1 MDSVWINMLLLTI
14 TISFVH
20 TNGQSPVNVQ
30 LEVKKYV
37 ERGSAVELDCENDVL
52 PDILYKVT
60 FLKED
65 SKIFEYI
72 KGRSPPY
79 RNYSIPGAEIDW
91 KKVTPSRLTLKNV
104 DYEAS
109 GSYYCEVST
118 DTPIFTKA
126 SNDEML
132 HVMLPQKGPPTIE
145 FAKKQLYYGDTLIAN
160 CTTSRARPS
169 PHITWLINGKQVDDV
184 HVRPLHHSSKN
195 SHRSKSQQSIGQ
207 QQQQQQQS
215 TTVLHHGK
223 LVGSGGSSSVSGS
236 LKELKQRTKAVENEF
251 QDKLTK
257 STSAMGLGGAGS
269 YGGGGGGGGGFEIQ
283 PNVGYNYDGG
293 YNYGIKTHHPGKD
306 RSGNTIGLLNGVFG
320 GPTFGSYGGMAGL
333 GSLGT
338 GPGLGFS
345 PDLLT
350 LEQMDKRTWN
360 QHSPFQQYTYDN
372 KQLQQQQQQ
381 RQQQQQQQHYGNGY
395 RKHRNSYEHKYR
407 RHVNEGESRKSHR
420 ITASYSQLSIRI
432 TEALTNNLGRIEI
445 TCLATIPAHVEPGE
459 QYADYK
465 TSLIKLD
472 IEQNDQTSPQPSMSG
487 MAAFGNS
494 GAGAQTTFHAV
505 PDRSRIIAVAL
516 LTLCAVVYQRI
527 QLRMV

>member
-1 MDSVWINMLLLTI
+1 MEGALHI
-14 TISFVH
+14 
-20 TNGQSPVNVQ
+20 NGQSTVNVQ

-52 PDILYKVT
+52 PDILYKRHNVLKPFDLPIQLQVT

-195 SHRSKSQQSIGQ
+195 SHRSKAAQQSIGQ
-207 QQQQQQQS
+207 QQQQQQQQS
-215 TTVLHHGK
+215 TTMLHHGK

-236 LKELKQRTKAVENEF
+236 LKELKQRTKVAVENEF

-257 STSAMGLGGAGS
+257 STSAMGLGGGNGAGS
-269 YGGGGGGGGGFEIQ
+269 YAGGGFEIQ

-293 YNYGIKTHHPGKD
+293 YNYGVKTHHPGKD
-306 RSGNTIGLLNGVFG
+306 RSGNTIGLLNGAFG
-320 GPTFGSYGGMAGL
+320 GSTFGSYGGMAGL

-360 QHSPFQQYTYDN
+360 QRLDHTPFQQYTYDN
-372 KQLQQQQQQ
+372 KQSQ
-381 RQQQQQQQHYGNGY
+381 QQQQQQQHYGNGY
-395 RKHRNSYEHKYR
+395 RKHR
-407 RHVNEGESRKSHR
+407 
-420 ITASYSQLSIRI
+420 
-432 TEALTNNLGRIEI
+432 
-445 TCLATIPAHVEPGE
+445 
-459 QYADYK
+459 
-465 TSLIKLD
+465 
-472 IEQNDQTSPQPSMSG
+472 
-487 MAAFGNS
+487 
-494 GAGAQTTFHAV
+494 
-505 PDRSRIIAVAL
+505 
-516 LTLCAVVYQRI
+516 
-527 QLRMV
+527 